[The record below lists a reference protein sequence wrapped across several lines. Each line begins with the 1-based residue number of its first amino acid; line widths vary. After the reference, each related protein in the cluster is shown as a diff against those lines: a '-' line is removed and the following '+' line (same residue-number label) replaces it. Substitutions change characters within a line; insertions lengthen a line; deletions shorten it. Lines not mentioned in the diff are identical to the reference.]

1 MAAMV
6 HQFYNDS
13 EWGFAEYVE
22 KVLYSGRNLHR
33 FSRGSVQ
40 GKAQKGFRARTGAEG
55 KQTEREGCSSG
66 IAAAALFLIVGHA
79 AFGYGLIRY
88 SLNFSTGSSDIW
100 I

>member
-1 MAAMV
+1 MWKKFFILAGTCIASAGDPFKVKLRRDSAHVREQKESRRNAKAA
-6 HQFYNDS
+6 
-13 EWGFAEYVE
+13 A
-22 KVLYSGRNLHR
+22 
-33 FSRGSVQ
+33 
-40 GKAQKGFRARTGAEG
+40 A
-55 KQTEREGCSSG
+55 G